1 VKEYTPTLATLAAL
15 VLILSTLVILS
26 IYGQKSDGPV
36 VLGLV
41 AAAGTT
47 AGALA
52 GMSNQQQRKDPPP
65 TISDSP
71 GAVINPNPKE
81 PAL

>member
-1 VKEYTPTLATLAAL
+1 VKEYTPTLAALAAL
-15 VLILSTLVILS
+15 AMILIAIAVLSLCGVRETVTA
-26 IYGQKSDGPV
+26 
-36 VLGLV
+36 GLV
-41 AAAGTT
+41 TAAAGM
-47 AGALA
+47 AGGLA

-71 GAVINPNPKE
+71 GAVINPNPNE